1 MSDTSSSEAELRVS
15 HGCLRLPA
23 QQLCRSRVLAIACWH
38 PVRVS
43 LDDLSA
49 EPDGTASP
57 FCPVTPLRRKGV
69 ALKANEVDSR
79 AGLQVTTQPP
89 WEGLETLKEDITTC
103 CRKFLD
109 RGSATCDHHCQ
120 RVARASRS
128 DVGRVVADI

>member
-49 EPDGTASP
+49 EPEER
-57 FCPVTPLRRKGV
+57 LRRSVLSRLFAAKASHSRRMKSTH
-69 ALKANEVDSR
+69 ALVCK
-79 AGLQVTTQPP
+79 
-89 WEGLETLKEDITTC
+89 
-103 CRKFLD
+103 
-109 RGSATCDHHCQ
+109 
-120 RVARASRS
+120 
-128 DVGRVVADI
+128 